1 MKLSE
6 SGIVASVLDLLA
18 QIEDHLKK
26 SNRSTPAA
34 LAAVGGELGQAIEQ
48 STQRLEAAAAGLGAL
63 VKAEFSALQA
73 RVSEP
78 TARVVEL
85 SDQSEVL
92 HRSIAA
98 RLEAIENEQQGLA
111 SKLQA
116 LCKALPEG
124 ED

>member
-1 MKLSE
+1 MKISE

-18 QIEDHLKK
+18 QIEEHLKK
-26 SNRSTPAA
+26 ANRTNPAA
-34 LAAVGGELGQAIEQ
+34 LAAVGGELGQALEQ

-73 RVSEP
+73 RVSET
-78 TARVVEL
+78 TARIVEQ
-85 SDQSEVL
+85 SDHSEAL

-98 RLEAIENEQQGLA
+98 RLESLENEQRGLA
-111 SKLQA
+111 STLQS
-116 LCKALPEG
+116 LRKALPEG